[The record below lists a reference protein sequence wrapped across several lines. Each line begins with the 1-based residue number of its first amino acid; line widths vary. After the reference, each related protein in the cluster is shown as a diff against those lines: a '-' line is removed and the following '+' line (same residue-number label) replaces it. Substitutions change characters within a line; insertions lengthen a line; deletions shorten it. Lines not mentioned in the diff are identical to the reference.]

1 MDPHRL
7 KDRLAAHIDAVSA
20 SLDDLA
26 LRIHAQPET
35 AYEERFAAAGFAELL
50 RANGCAVVAPFGGL
64 ETAFSAEVG
73 GTQGRGGGTGPV
85 IAILAEYDALPGVG
99 HGCGHNLIGTAA
111 AGAFLGLAAVSG
123 ELRGTVRLYGTPAE
137 ERGAGKVALIEAG
150 VFRDV
155 DVAMMFHPAD
165 HDVADPLMLALSVLD
180 IEFHGTA
187 AHAAAA
193 PSMGVNALDGLL
205 LGWTAM
211 SALRQLVRVDA
222 RIHGIITDGG
232 QAANIIPEHAAA
244 RIIVRA
250 ADPAYLAELRGR
262 VLACFEGAARA
273 TGCRLAHEWGETMD
287 RVATNAPLAAA
298 FTANAAALGRT
309 MGPRRPGETSGSTDM
324 GNVSTAVPSI
334 HPFLA
339 ISTERVP
346 WHSHAFAAA
355 AREPA
360 ALEAMHIAA
369 KALACTAVDVLT
381 RPELLRAAKAA
392 HAKRAAG
399 G

>member
-1 MDPHRL
+1 VDAQRL
-7 KDRLAAHIDAVSA
+7 KDRLAARIDAISA
-20 SLDDLA
+20 ALDDTA
-26 LRIHAQPET
+26 LRIHAHPET
-35 AYEERFAAAGFAELL
+35 AYEERFAATELTELL
-50 RANGCAVVAPFGGL
+50 RANGCTVVAPIAGL
-64 ETAFSAEVG
+64 DTAFSA
-73 GTQGRGGGTGPV
+73 QARGGKGPV
-85 IAILAEYDALPGVG
+85 VAILAEYDALPGVG

-111 AGAFLGLAAVSG
+111 AGAFLGLAEIID

-137 ERGAGKVALIEAG
+137 ERGAGKVKLLDAG
-150 VFRDV
+150 LFRDV

-165 HDVADPLMLALSVLD
+165 HDVADPLMLALSVLHL
-180 IEFHGTA
+180 EFRGTA

-211 SALRQLVRVDA
+211 SALRQLVRADS

-232 QAANIIPEHAAA
+232 QAANIIPERAAA
-244 RIIVRA
+244 MIIVRA

-273 TGCRLAHEWGETMD
+273 TGCLLVHEWGETMD
-287 RVATNAPLAAA
+287 RVTTNPPLAAA
-298 FTANAAALGRT
+298 FAANAAALGRT

-324 GNVSTAVPSI
+324 GNVSSAVPSI
-334 HPFLA
+334 HPFLS
-339 ISTERVP
+339 ISSERVP

-355 AREPA
+355 AKEPA

-369 KALACTAVDVLT
+369 KALAFTAVDVLA
-381 RPELLRAAKAA
+381 RPDLLREAKEA
-392 HAKRAAG
+392 HARRVTAS
-399 G
+399 